1 MGVVEEAVEDGVGV
15 GRVHQVLRAF
25 RFGSSTTRMAESVQ
39 PVPQGELLRR
49 EVMQTPEEVAAML
62 RLKALG
68 WGIKRI
74 ARELGCSHMT
84 VRHYV
89 AQGGWR
95 PYRGR
100 GRPRALAGLEDWLA
114 ERFRRHAGNADVVRQ
129 ELVAEKGM
137 TLSLRTIERAV
148 APLRRELEVLARAT
162 LRFETPPGKQ
172 LQIDFGERRVLIGG
186 ASIKVYLFVATLGYS
201 RRLYVR
207 AFRNERQESWFSG
220 LESAF
225 QHFGGITEEV
235 LFDNDR
241 GLVVHHDR
249 ETREVEFNARLHA
262 FARHWR
268 FRPRACAPYRAR
280 TKGKDERG
288 VGYVKKN
295 AIAGRAFA
303 SWSALEAHLDRWTR
317 EIADRWIH
325 GTTGE
330 IPIERFQRA
339 EAGALRPIAGVP
351 PFAASRE
358 LVRKVQ
364 ADCAIEVDGNA
375 DSVPWR
381 LIGETVRVT
390 LAGGQ
395 LRVSHAGRE
404 VAVHQRC
411 AGRFERRV
419 DPLHF
424 AGVVGFRS
432 TALVV
437 PAPAIA
443 TADPELLRP
452 LIEYERLV
460 GGRW

>member
-172 LQIDFGERRVLIGG
+172 LQIDS
-186 ASIKVYLFVATLGYS
+186 AS
-201 RRLYVR
+201 
-207 AFRNERQESWFSG
+207 
-220 LESAF
+220 
-225 QHFGGITEEV
+225 
-235 LFDNDR
+235 
-241 GLVVHHDR
+241 
-249 ETREVEFNARLHA
+249 
-262 FARHWR
+262 
-268 FRPRACAPYRAR
+268 
-280 TKGKDERG
+280 
-288 VGYVKKN
+288 
-295 AIAGRAFA
+295 AG
-303 SWSALEAHLDRWTR
+303 
-317 EIADRWIH
+317 
-325 GTTGE
+325 
-330 IPIERFQRA
+330 
-339 EAGALRPIAGVP
+339 
-351 PFAASRE
+351 
-358 LVRKVQ
+358 
-364 ADCAIEVDGNA
+364 C
-375 DSVPWR
+375 
-381 LIGETVRVT
+381 
-390 LAGGQ
+390 
-395 LRVSHAGRE
+395 
-404 VAVHQRC
+404 
-411 AGRFERRV
+411 
-419 DPLHF
+419 
-424 AGVVGFRS
+424 
-432 TALVV
+432 
-437 PAPAIA
+437 
-443 TADPELLRP
+443 
-452 LIEYERLV
+452 
-460 GGRW
+460 

>member
-1 MGVVEEAVEDGVGV
+1 
-15 GRVHQVLRAF
+15 
-25 RFGSSTTRMAESVQ
+25 
-39 PVPQGELLRR
+39 
-49 EVMQTPEEVAAML
+49 MQTPDEVAAML
-62 RLKALG
+62 RLKGLG

-89 AQGGWR
+89 AQDGWL
-95 PYRGR
+95 PYRGG
-100 GRPRALAGLEDWLA
+100 GRRRVLAGLEDWVA

-129 ELVAEKGM
+129 ELLAEKGLK
-137 TLSLRTIERAV
+137 LSLRTVERAV
-148 APLRRELEVLARAT
+148 AALRRELEAEARAT
-162 LRFETPPGKQ
+162 IRFETPPGKQ

-186 ASIKVYLFVATLGYS
+186 ESLKVYLFVATLGYS
-201 RRLYVR
+201 RRVYVR
-207 AFRNERQESWFSG
+207 AFRNERQESWFAG
-220 LESAF
+220 LEGAF
-225 QHFGGITEEV
+225 GHFGGVTEEV

-241 GLVVHHDR
+241 GLVVRHDR
-249 ETREVEFNARLHA
+249 ATGEVELNARLHA

-268 FRPRACAPYRAR
+268 FRPRACAPYRVR

-295 AIAGRAFA
+295 AIAGRTFET
-303 SWSALEAHLDRWTR
+303 WSAFEAHLEEWTR
-317 EIADRWIH
+317 EIADQRVH

-330 IPIERFQRA
+330 MPVERFRRA
-339 EAGALRPIAGVP
+339 EARALQPIAGIP
-351 PFAASRE
+351 PFAVARE

-364 ADCAIEVDGNA
+364 GDCAIEVDGNA
-375 DSVPWR
+375 YSVPWR
-381 LIGETVRVT
+381 LIGESVRVT
-390 LAGGQ
+390 LADGQ
-395 LRVSHAGRE
+395 LRVTHAGQE

-411 AGRFERRV
+411 TGRFERRT

-432 TALVV
+432 KAAVV
-437 PAPAIA
+437 PAPAA
-443 TADPELLRP
+443 DVTDPELLRP